1 MLMKNI
7 ASMSIALAILML
19 VSFGCFFA
27 TSSTTVKGYVEYD
40 DKPVEGATVTFGPTL
55 GEATTTTGP
64 DGKFTITAKH
74 GPTSMLRLTVKKPRV
89 SRELAM
95 ANREKIEFPGFWAP
109 TEEIKVE
116 MIGIFEGTR

>member
-1 MLMKNI
+1 MKNI
-7 ASMSIALAILML
+7 VSMSLVMGLLMS
-19 VSFGCFFA
+19 VSLGCFFA

-40 DKPVEGATVTFGPTL
+40 NKPVEGATVTFGPTL

-64 DGKFTITAKH
+64 DGKFTITARH
-74 GPTSMLRLTVKKPRV
+74 RPTAMLRLTVQKPRTPN
-89 SRELAM
+89 ELAM

-109 TEEIKVE
+109 EEEIKVE

>member
-1 MLMKNI
+1 MRNTV
-7 ASMSIALAILML
+7 SMSIALAVLMSASL
-19 VSFGCFFA
+19 GCFFA

-40 DKPVEGATVTFGPTL
+40 NKPIEGATVTFGPTL

-64 DGKFTITAKH
+64 DGKFSITAKH
-74 GPTSMLRLTVKKPRV
+74 GPLSMLRLTVKRPRT
-89 SRELAM
+89 SKELAV

-109 TEEIKVE
+109 EEEINVE